1 LALVAEGAEDALAAV
16 RGALAD
22 DVEIAASAWNGRLVV
37 RAAGHDLRPV
47 KRAVARVLNVLRGAP
62 LPRVWQI

>member
-1 LALVAEGAEDALAAV
+1 V
-16 RGALAD
+16 RGALTD

-62 LPRVWQI
+62 LPRVWQM